1 MEDMPQIIK
10 DKCDGCGLCVG
21 VCGCRIIALVDDQ
34 ATIIPKEKCYGCQR
48 WCTLCED
55 ICPQKAIYCS
65 FDVVI
70 ENKPESV

>member
-10 DKCDGCGLCVG
+10 NKCDGCGLCVSI
-21 VCGCRIIALVDDQ
+21 CGCRIIALVDNK
-34 ATIIPKEKCYGCQR
+34 ATVIPHNRCESCQR

-55 ICPQKAIYCS
+55 ICPKKAIYCS

-70 ENKPESV
+70 ESKPESV

>member
-1 MEDMPQIIK
+1 MGDMPQIIES
-10 DKCDGCGLCVG
+10 KCDGCGLCVEI
-21 VCGCRIIALVDDQ
+21 CDCRIISLVDNK
-34 ATIIPKEKCYGCQR
+34 ATIIPDEKCGGCRR

-70 ENKPESV
+70 ESKPE